1 MRPSDSTTIQP
12 LCELCAVTVAATR
25 APSVGLLEGVNWK
38 VMAGERWV
46 VVSSAGAG
54 KTALLLTAAGIQR
67 PLEGEVWLFDQCLAG
82 LRENELLPLRK
93 EVGLVFEGGGR
104 LFPELTVAQNI
115 ALPFAYHNSVAWED
129 AISQVM
135 PLLEWMELGP
145 YAKEYPRN
153 LLRGL
158 WPRVG
163 LARALALTPRLLL
176 LDHPW
181 RGADFQERQWWQSKL
196 RELSQRVP
204 SVAAWVLTGDEP
216 GPWLSLA
223 TRLGTVHQRQ
233 FQSFENFEAGC
244 RWLAE
249 HHLLAFDTERR

>member
-1 MRPSDSTTIQP
+1 MTPPDSTTIQP
-12 LCELCAVTVAATR
+12 LCELRAATVAATR
-25 APSVGLLEGVNWK
+25 APSVALLEGVNWK
-38 VMAGERWV
+38 VMEGDRWV

-67 PLEGEVWLFDQCLAG
+67 PLEGEIRLFGQCLAG

-93 EVGLVFEGGGR
+93 QVGLVFEGGGR

-115 ALPFAYHNSVAWED
+115 ALPFAYHHSVAWED
-129 AISQVM
+129 AIVQIM

-145 YAKEYPRN
+145 YAKEHPKN
-153 LLRGL
+153 LIRGL

-163 LARALALTPRLLL
+163 LARALALSPRLLL

-181 RGADFQERQWWQSKL
+181 RGADFQERHWWRSKL
-196 RELSQRVP
+196 AEISQYAP

-223 TRLGTVHQRQ
+223 THLGAVHQRQ
-233 FQSFENFEAGC
+233 FNSFENFDAGR

-249 HHLLAFDTERR
+249 HHLLASDAERR